1 MIDEELILRLKSPD
15 AGQRKKALDDVALS
29 DDPDNLACLIE
40 AIADPASSVRSHARK
55 LLKKITRRDYGLSRE
70 SWSEWWRTYAHL
82 SCQTCKK
89 RLFGHKVYYRVK
101 ADVTVEPR
109 EVVITDED
117 LAGDTQSKLDRL
129 AEEMKS
135 MPAEELEDEVW
146 VRLEYY
152 LCTTCK
158 KNYVKAA
165 RTPPRVES

>member
-1 MIDEELILRLKSPD
+1 MIDEDLILRLKSPD
-15 AGQRKKALDDVALS
+15 AATRKKALDDVAGS

-40 AIADPASSVRSHARK
+40 AIADPAASVRNHARK
-55 LLKKITRRDYGLSRE
+55 WLKKMTRRDYGLSRE
-70 SWSEWWRTYAHL
+70 SWSEWWRAYAHL

-89 RLFGHKVYYRVK
+89 RLFDHKTYYRVK

-117 LAGDTQSKLDRL
+117 LAGDTQAKINAL

-135 MPAEELEDEVW
+135 IPAEDLEDEVW

-152 LCTTCK
+152 LCTACK
-158 KNYVKAA
+158 KRYVKAA
-165 RTPPRVES
+165 RKPPRIDN